1 MEIFMDPTPKSMNFI
16 QIEKVGDPEVLKL
29 DSMPVPEPGPGEV
42 LIHVAAAGVNRP
54 DVMQRK
60 GLYPPPPGATDVP
73 GLEVSGTVFSVG
85 NNVSK
90 PAVGDEVCALV
101 VCGGYAEFCLAAAA
115 VCLPIPKN
123 ISLEDAA
130 GLPETFFTVWANV
143 FDRGQLKSGESLL
156 VHGGS
161 SGIGTTA
168 IQLGKAFGAT
178 VYTTAGTA
186 EKCEFCENLG
196 ADAAINYREQDFS
209 EEIKN
214 LTEKKGVD
222 VILDMVGGPYFPK
235 NIRLLADEGRL
246 VQIALM
252 QGSKAEV
259 DFRSLLLKRVT
270 LTGSTL
276 RPRSIEKKIE
286 IAQALRKNVWPL
298 LDAGTVSPIIYQSFT
313 LEQAAD
319 AHTLMESSTH
329 IGKILLKTASN

>member
-1 MEIFMDPTPKSMNFI
+1 MNNIPQSMNYI
-16 QIEKVGDPEVLKL
+16 QIEKHGDPGVLKL
-29 DSMPVPEPGPGEV
+29 HSMPVPEPGPGEV
-42 LIHVAAAGVNRP
+42 LIKVAAAGVNRP

-73 GLEVSGTVFSVG
+73 GLEVSGTVVSVAQ
-85 NNVSK
+85 NVREPPINSK
-90 PAVGDEVCALV
+90 ICALV
-101 VCGGYAEFCLAAAA
+101 TCGGYAEYCLAAASI
-115 VCLPIPKN
+115 CLPVPKK
-123 ISLEDAA
+123 ISLVNAA
-130 GLPETFFTVWANV
+130 GIPETFFTVWTNV
-143 FDRGQLKSGESLL
+143 FERGQLKDGESLL

-178 VYTTAGTA
+178 VYTTAGTSD
-186 EKCEFCENLG
+186 KCEFCNNLG
-196 ADAAINYREQDFS
+196 ADAAINYREQNFS
-209 EEIKN
+209 EEIKR
-214 LTEKKGVD
+214 LTEGKGVN

-276 RPRSIEKKIE
+276 RPRSVEEKTK
-286 IAQALRKNVWPL
+286 IAQALQKNVWPL
-298 LDAGTVSPIIYQSFT
+298 LESGAIRPIIHQTFP
-313 LEQAAD
+313 LKQASE
-319 AHTLMESSTH
+319 AHRLMESSAH
-329 IGKILLKTASN
+329 IGKILLKPAD

>member
-1 MEIFMDPTPKSMNFI
+1 MNNIQQSMNYI
-16 QIEKVGDPEVLKL
+16 QIEKHGDPEVLKL
-29 DSMPVPEPGPGEV
+29 HSMPVPEPGPGEV
-42 LIHVAAAGVNRP
+42 LIKVAAAGVNRP
-54 DVMQRK
+54 DMMQRK

-73 GLEVSGTVFSVG
+73 GLEVSGTVVSVG
-85 NNVSK
+85 QNVSV
-90 PAVGDEVCALV
+90 PPINSEVCALV
-101 VCGGYAEFCLAAAA
+101 TCGGYAEYCLAAATI
-115 VCLPIPKN
+115 CLPVPEK
-123 ISLEDAA
+123 ISLVNAA
-130 GLPETFFTVWANV
+130 GIPETFFTVWTNV
-143 FDRGQLKSGESLL
+143 FKRGQLKAGESLL

-178 VYTTAGTA
+178 VYITAGTS
-186 EKCEFCENLG
+186 EKCEFCNNLG

-209 EEIKN
+209 EEIKR
-214 LTEKKGVD
+214 LTEGKGVN

-276 RPRSIEKKIE
+276 RPRSVEEKTK
-286 IAQALRKNVWPL
+286 IAQALQKNVWPL
-298 LDAGTVSPIIYQSFT
+298 LESGAIRPIIHETFP
-313 LEQAAD
+313 LKQASE
-319 AHTLMESSTH
+319 AHLLMESSAH
-329 IGKILLKTASN
+329 IGKILLKPAD

>member
-1 MEIFMDPTPKSMNFI
+1 MNNIPQSMNYI
-16 QIEKVGDPEVLKL
+16 QIEKHGDPGVLKL
-29 DSMPVPEPGPGEV
+29 HSMPVPEPGPGEV
-42 LIHVAAAGVNRP
+42 LIKVVAAGVNRP

-73 GLEVSGTVFSVG
+73 GLEVSGTVVSVG
-85 NNVSK
+85 QNVSK
-90 PAVGDEVCALV
+90 PPINSEVCALV
-101 VCGGYAEFCLAAAA
+101 TCGGYAEYCLAAASI
-115 VCLPIPKN
+115 CLPVPEK
-123 ISLEDAA
+123 ISLVNAA
-130 GLPETFFTVWANV
+130 GIPETFFTVWTNV
-143 FDRGQLKSGESLL
+143 FKRGQLKAGESLL

-178 VYTTAGTA
+178 VYTTAGTSD
-186 EKCEFCENLG
+186 KCEFCNNLG

-209 EEIKN
+209 EEIKR
-214 LTEKKGVD
+214 LTEGKGVN

-276 RPRSIEKKIE
+276 RPRSVEEKTKI
-286 IAQALRKNVWPL
+286 AHALQKNVWPL
-298 LDAGTVSPIIYQSFT
+298 LESGAIRPIIHEVFP
-313 LEQAAD
+313 LKQASE
-319 AHTLMESSTH
+319 AHRLMESSTH
-329 IGKILLKTASN
+329 IGKILLKPAD

>member
-1 MEIFMDPTPKSMNFI
+1 MNNIPQSMNYI
-16 QIEKVGDPEVLKL
+16 QIEKHGDPEVLKL
-29 DSMPVPEPGPGEV
+29 HSMPVPEPGPGEV
-42 LIHVAAAGVNRP
+42 LIKVAAAGVNRP

-73 GLEVSGTVFSVG
+73 GLEVSGTVVSVG
-85 NNVSK
+85 QNVSE
-90 PAVGDEVCALV
+90 PPINSEVCALV
-101 VCGGYAEFCLAAAA
+101 TCGGYAEYCLAAASI
-115 VCLPIPKN
+115 CLPVPEKVLLVN
-123 ISLEDAA
+123 AA
-130 GLPETFFTVWANV
+130 GIPETFFTVWTNV
-143 FDRGQLKSGESLL
+143 FKRGQLKAQESLL

-178 VYTTAGTA
+178 VYTTAGTSD
-186 EKCEFCENLG
+186 KCEFCNNLG
-196 ADAAINYREQDFS
+196 ADAAINYREQNFS
-209 EEIKN
+209 EEIKR
-214 LTEKKGVD
+214 LTEGKGVN

-276 RPRSIEKKIE
+276 RPRSAEEKTK
-286 IAQALRKNVWPL
+286 IAQALQKNVWPL
-298 LDAGTVSPIIYQSFT
+298 L
-313 LEQAAD
+313 
-319 AHTLMESSTH
+319 ESVA
-329 IGKILLKTASN
+329 I

>member
-1 MEIFMDPTPKSMNFI
+1 MNNIPQSMNYI
-16 QIEKVGDPEVLKL
+16 QIEKHGDPEVLKL
-29 DSMPVPEPGPGEV
+29 HSMPVPEPGPGEV
-42 LIHVAAAGVNRP
+42 LIKIAAAGVNRP
-54 DVMQRK
+54 DIMQRK

-73 GLEVSGTVFSVG
+73 GLEVSGTVVSIG
-85 NNVSK
+85 QNVSE
-90 PAVGDEVCALV
+90 PPINSEVCALV
-101 VCGGYAEFCLAAAA
+101 TCGGYAEYCLAAASI
-115 VCLPIPKN
+115 CLPVPEK
-123 ISLEDAA
+123 ISLVNAA
-130 GLPETFFTVWANV
+130 GIPETFFTVWKNV
-143 FDRGQLKSGESLL
+143 FNRGQLKAGESLL

-178 VYTTAGTA
+178 VYTTAGTSD
-186 EKCEFCENLG
+186 KCEFCNNLG

-209 EEIKN
+209 EEIKR
-214 LTEKKGVD
+214 LTEGKGVN

-276 RPRSIEKKIE
+276 RPRSVEEKTK
-286 IAQALRKNVWPL
+286 IAQALQKNVWPL
-298 LDAGTVSPIIYQSFT
+298 LESGAIRPIIHQTFP
-313 LEQAAD
+313 LKQASE
-319 AHTLMESSTH
+319 AHLLMESSAH
-329 IGKILLKTASN
+329 IGKILLKPAD

>member
-1 MEIFMDPTPKSMNFI
+1 MNNIPQSMNYI
-16 QIEKVGDPEVLKL
+16 QIEKHGDPEVLKL
-29 DSMPVPEPGPGEV
+29 HSMPVPEPGPGEV
-42 LIHVAAAGVNRP
+42 LIKVAAAGVNRP
-54 DVMQRK
+54 DMMQRK

-73 GLEVSGTVFSVG
+73 GLEVSGTVVSVG
-85 NNVSK
+85 QNVSK
-90 PAVGDEVCALV
+90 PPINSEVCALV
-101 VCGGYAEFCLAAAA
+101 TCGGYAEYCLAAASI
-115 VCLPIPKN
+115 CLPVPEK
-123 ISLEDAA
+123 ISLVNAA
-130 GLPETFFTVWANV
+130 GIPETFFTVWTNV
-143 FDRGQLKSGESLL
+143 FKRGQLKAGESLL

-178 VYTTAGTA
+178 VYTTAGTSD
-186 EKCEFCENLG
+186 KCEFCNNLG

-209 EEIKN
+209 EEIKR
-214 LTEKKGVD
+214 LTEGKGVN

-276 RPRSIEKKIE
+276 RPRSVEEKTK
-286 IAQALRKNVWPL
+286 IAQALQKNVWPL
-298 LDAGTVSPIIYQSFT
+298 LESGAIRPIIHETFP
-313 LEQAAD
+313 LKQASE
-319 AHTLMESSTH
+319 AHRLMESSAH
-329 IGKILLKTASN
+329 IGKILLKPAD

>member
-1 MEIFMDPTPKSMNFI
+1 MNNIPQSMNYI
-16 QIEKVGDPEVLKL
+16 QIEKHGDPGVLKL
-29 DSMPVPEPGPGEV
+29 HSMPVPEPGPGEV
-42 LIHVAAAGVNRP
+42 LIKVVAAGVNRP

-73 GLEVSGTVFSVG
+73 GLEVSGTVVSVG
-85 NNVSK
+85 QNVSK
-90 PAVGDEVCALV
+90 PPINSEVCALV
-101 VCGGYAEFCLAAAA
+101 TCGGYAEYCLAAASI
-115 VCLPIPKN
+115 CLPVPEK
-123 ISLEDAA
+123 ISLVNAA
-130 GLPETFFTVWANV
+130 GIPETFFTVWTNI
-143 FDRGQLKSGESLL
+143 FKRGQLKAGESLL

-178 VYTTAGTA
+178 VYTTAGTSD
-186 EKCEFCENLG
+186 KCEFCNNLG

-209 EEIKN
+209 EEIKR
-214 LTEKKGVD
+214 LTEGKGVN

-276 RPRSIEKKIE
+276 RPRSVEEKTK
-286 IAQALRKNVWPL
+286 IAQALQKNVWPL
-298 LDAGTVSPIIYQSFT
+298 LESGAIRPIIHEIFP
-313 LEQAAD
+313 LKQASE
-319 AHTLMESSTH
+319 AHRLMESSAH
-329 IGKILLKTASN
+329 IGKILLKPAD